1 MRLRP
6 DDDALAFAASV
17 HDLLRDVCDAE
28 ALRAAWD
35 APDGRVPRLWKRLAD
50 VGVTGLT
57 VPERY
62 GGAGVD
68 LSWALQV
75 FTVAGER
82 AVPEPLVETLAAAQ
96 VLTAVGGEV
105 GDEWLPRV
113 ADGSA
118 VLALGLEPGGLVPAA
133 EPAELLVLADA
144 DALWALPAAA
154 VQVSPRA
161 AADKGTRLGQVAW
174 SRDDALAR
182 IDPAH
187 AGPVYD
193 WAAVATAAQLVG
205 VGAAMLDMAV
215 RYAQQR
221 EQFGRAIG
229 SFQAIKHQLAD
240 VYVALSFARPVVRRA
255 AWSVVAELPTRAR
268 DASHAKHAAS
278 VAAGRAART
287 ALQVHGGIGYTFEH
301 DLHMWLKRTWTLSSL
316 WGNAA
321 QHRARVAAAVLE
333 DGVVGRVP

>member
-6 DDDALAFAASV
+6 DDDALAFADSV
-17 HDLLRDVCDAE
+17 HELLRDVCDTD

-35 APDGRVPRLWKRLAD
+35 SPDGRVPGLWKRLAD

-62 GGAGVD
+62 GGAGLD
-68 LSWALQV
+68 LTWALPV
-75 FTVAGER
+75 LTAAGHA
-82 AVPEPLVETLAAAQ
+82 AVPEPLVETMAAAQ
-96 VLTAVGGEV
+96 VLGRAGGAVA
-105 GDEWLPRV
+105 DEWLPRV

-118 VLALGLEPGGLVPAA
+118 VVALGLEPGGVVPAA
-133 EPAELLVLADA
+133 ELADLLVLADGE
-144 DALWALPAAA
+144 ALWALPAAA
-154 VQVSPRA
+154 VQVRSLP
-161 AADKGTRLGQVAW
+161 AADKGVRLGEVTW
-174 SRDDALAR
+174 SRDDAVAR
-182 IDPAH
+182 ID
-187 AGPVYD
+187 AGFAGAAYD
-193 WAAVATAAQLVG
+193 WVAVAVAAQLAG
-205 VGAAMLDMAV
+205 VGGAMLDTAV

-240 VYVALSFARPVVRRA
+240 VYVALSFARPVIGRA
-255 AWSVVAELPTRAR
+255 AWSVVNDLPTRAR
-268 DASHAKHAAS
+268 DASHAKHAVS

-321 QHRARVAAAVLE
+321 QHRARVAAAVLGS
-333 DGVVGRVP
+333 DVAARVP